1 MALIINLITI
11 ILKHDNFDLS
21 WKQLDQTKENSH
33 MLFLSN
39 LWQFSRPHT
48 IIGTTLSVIA
58 LYLIAIATNNISI
71 NTVLFPNNLQL
82 ILGAWLACICGNIY
96 IVGLN
101 QLYDIEIDRVNK
113 PHLPLASGA
122 FSIQQGKWII
132 GITGILSVALSAIC
146 SPWLL
151 ATVIVSIILGTA
163 YSAPP
168 IRLKRFSLM
177 AAFCILVVR
186 GLVVNVGLF
195 TYFNEFLTQTL
206 SFPPIAWIITLF
218 ILVFTIAIAIFK
230 DVPDMAGDQKFQIQT
245 FTISWGKPAV
255 LNITRGVISIAY
267 ISMMAAGI
275 WLLPAVNTAFLVGFH
290 GVLLILLWWRS
301 RDVDLEDQGSIASFY
316 QFIWKLFFLE
326 YLLFPL
332 ACFIP
337 V

>member
-1 MALIINLITI
+1 M
-11 ILKHDNFDLS
+11 S
-21 WKQLDQTKENSH
+21 
-33 MLFLSN
+33 FLSS

-58 LYLIAIATNNISI
+58 LYLIAIATNNIPASTI
-71 NTVLFPNNLQL
+71 LSDQHLQL
-82 ILGAWLACICGNIY
+82 IFAAWLACICGNIY

-113 PHLPLASGA
+113 PHLPLASGE
-122 FSIQQGKWII
+122 FSVQQGKWII
-132 GITGILSVALSAIC
+132 GITGILAIAIAALAPLIIAPC

-151 ATVIVSIILGTA
+151 ATVVISIILGTA

-177 AAFCILVVR
+177 AAFCILAVR
-186 GLVVNVGLF
+186 GFVVNVGLF
-195 TYFNEFLTQTL
+195 TYFNQSLTQVL
-206 SFPPIAWIITLF
+206 SFPPIVWIITLF

-230 DVPDMAGDQKFQIQT
+230 DVPDMEGDQKFQIQT
-245 FTISWGKPAV
+245 FTISWGKPAI
-255 LNITRGVISIAY
+255 LNVTRWVISIAY
-267 ISMMAAGI
+267 LSMMAAGV
-275 WLLPAVNTAFLVGFH
+275 WLLPAVNTAFLVSFH
-290 GVLLILLWWRS
+290 GVLLGLLWWRS
-301 RDVDLEDQGSIASFY
+301 QDVDLADQQAIASFY

-337 V
+337 A

>member
-1 MALIINLITI
+1 M
-11 ILKHDNFDLS
+11 S
-21 WKQLDQTKENSH
+21 
-33 MLFLSN
+33 FLSS

-48 IIGTTLSVIA
+48 IIGTSLSVIA
-58 LYLIAIATNNISI
+58 LYLIAIATNNIPA
-71 NTVLFPNNLQL
+71 NTIFSTTNLQL

-122 FSIQQGKWII
+122 FSIQQGQWIV
-132 GITGILSVALSAIC
+132 GSTGISAIAIAAIC

-151 ATVIVSIILGTA
+151 ATVFISIILGTA
-163 YSAPP
+163 YSIPP

-177 AAFCILVVR
+177 AAFCILAVR
-186 GLVVNVGLF
+186 GFVVNIGLF
-195 TYFNEFLTQTL
+195 TYFNQSLTQVL
-206 SFPPIAWIITLF
+206 SFPPIVWIITLF

-230 DVPDMAGDQKFQIQT
+230 DVPDMEGDRQFQIQT

-255 LNITRGVISIAY
+255 LNITRWVITIAY
-267 ISMMAAGI
+267 LSMMAAGF
-275 WLLPAVNTAFLVGFH
+275 WLLPAVNTPFVVGFH
-290 GVLLILLWWRS
+290 GVLLSLLWWRS
-301 RDVDLEDQGSIASFY
+301 QDVNLEDQGAIASFY

>member
-1 MALIINLITI
+1 MSFI
-11 ILKHDNFDLS
+11 S
-21 WKQLDQTKENSH
+21 S
-33 MLFLSN
+33 

-58 LYLIAIATNNISI
+58 LYLIAIATNNISV
-71 NTVLFPNNLQL
+71 NTTFSAPNLQL
-82 ILGAWLACICGNIY
+82 ILAAWLACICGNIY

-122 FSIQQGKWII
+122 FSVRQGQWIV
-132 GITGILSVALSAIC
+132 GITGILAIIIAVLY

-151 ATVIVSIILGTA
+151 ATVGISIVLGTA
-163 YSAPP
+163 YSLPP
-168 IRLKRFSLM
+168 IRLKRFSLL
-177 AAFCILVVR
+177 AAFCILAVR
-186 GLVVNVGLF
+186 GFVVNMGLF
-195 TYFNEFLTQTL
+195 TYFNQSLTQGL

-230 DVPDMAGDQKFQIQT
+230 DMPDMAGDQKFQIQT

-255 LNITRGVISIAY
+255 LNITRGVISTAY
-267 ISMMAAGI
+267 LSMMAAGI
-275 WLLPAVNTAFLVGFH
+275 WLLPTVNTPFLVGFH
-290 GVLLILLWWRS
+290 GVLLGLLWWRS
-301 RDVDLEDQGSIASFY
+301 QDIDLADQGAITSFY

-332 ACFIP
+332 ACFLP

>member
-1 MALIINLITI
+1 M
-11 ILKHDNFDLS
+11 S
-21 WKQLDQTKENSH
+21 
-33 MLFLSN
+33 FLSN

-48 IIGTTLSVIA
+48 IIGTSLSVIA
-58 LYLIAIATNNISI
+58 LYLIAIATNNIPT
-71 NTVLFPNNLQL
+71 NTILSPTNLQL
-82 ILGAWLACICGNIY
+82 ILAAWLACICGNIY

-101 QLYDIEIDRVNK
+101 QLYDIEIDRINK

-122 FSIQQGKWII
+122 FSLLQGQWIV
-132 GITGILSVALSAIC
+132 GITGILAIAIASLAPLVIATIC

-151 ATVIVSIILGTA
+151 GTVVISIILGTA

-168 IRLKRFSLM
+168 IRLKRYSLL
-177 AAFCILVVR
+177 AAFCILAVR
-186 GLVVNVGLF
+186 GFVVNIGLF
-195 TYFNEFLTQTL
+195 TYFNQSLTQVL
-206 SFPPIAWIITLF
+206 SFPPIVWIITLF

-245 FTISWGKPAV
+245 FTISWGKPAI
-255 LNITRGVISIAY
+255 LNITRWVISIAY
-267 ISMMAAGI
+267 LSMIAAGI
-275 WLLPAVNTAFLVGFH
+275 WLLPGVNTAFLVGCH
-290 GVLLILLWWRS
+290 SVLLGLLWWRS
-301 RDVDLEDQGSIASFY
+301 QDVDLEDQQAIASFY

>member
-1 MALIINLITI
+1 M
-11 ILKHDNFDLS
+11 S
-21 WKQLDQTKENSH
+21 
-33 MLFLSN
+33 FLSS

-58 LYLIAIATNNISI
+58 LYLIAIATNNIPI
-71 NTVLFPNNLQL
+71 NTILSPNHLQL
-82 ILGAWLACICGNIY
+82 ILAAWLACICGNIY

-113 PHLPLASGA
+113 PQLPLASGA
-122 FSIQQGKWII
+122 FSVPQGKWII
-132 GITGILSVALSAIC
+132 GITGILAIAIAVIC

-151 ATVIVSIILGTA
+151 ATVLISIILGTA

-177 AAFCILVVR
+177 AAFCILAVR
-186 GLVVNVGLF
+186 GFVVNVGLF
-195 TYFNEFLTQTL
+195 TYFNQSLTQVL
-206 SFPPIAWIITLF
+206 SFPPIVWIITLF

-245 FTISWGKPAV
+245 FTISWGKPAI
-255 LNITRGVISIAY
+255 LNITRWVISIAY
-267 ISMMAAGI
+267 LSMMAAGV
-275 WLLPAVNTAFLVGFH
+275 WLLPAVNTVFLVGFH
-290 GVLLILLWWRS
+290 GVLLGLLWWRS
-301 RDVDLEDQGSIASFY
+301 QNVDLEDQQAIASFY

>member
-1 MALIINLITI
+1 M
-11 ILKHDNFDLS
+11 S
-21 WKQLDQTKENSH
+21 
-33 MLFLSN
+33 FLSS

-48 IIGTTLSVIA
+48 IIGTTLSVTA
-58 LYLIAIATNNISI
+58 LYLITVATNNIP
-71 NTVLFPNNLQL
+71 LFSSNS
-82 ILGAWLACICGNIY
+82 LGLVFGSWLACICGNIY

-101 QLYDIEIDRVNK
+101 QLYDIEIDRINK
-113 PHLPLASGA
+113 PQLPLANGA
-122 FSIQQGKWII
+122 FSVQQGQWIVS
-132 GITGILSVALSAIC
+132 ITGILGIAVAAIC

-151 ATVIVSIILGTA
+151 ATVVVSIILGTA

-168 IRLKRFSLM
+168 IRLKRFPLL
-177 AAFCILVVR
+177 AAFCILAVR
-186 GLVVNVGLF
+186 GFVVNVGLF
-195 TYFNEFLTQTL
+195 TYFNQSLTQKL
-206 SFPPIAWIITLF
+206 SFPPIVWIITLF

-267 ISMMAAGI
+267 LSMIAAGI
-275 WLLPAVNTAFLVGFH
+275 WLLPAVNTPFLVGFH
-290 GVLLILLWWRS
+290 TVLLGLLWWRS
-301 RDVDLEDQGSIASFY
+301 RNVDLADQGAITGFY

-332 ACFIP
+332 ACFLP

>member
-1 MALIINLITI
+1 M
-11 ILKHDNFDLS
+11 S
-21 WKQLDQTKENSH
+21 
-33 MLFLSN
+33 FLSS

-58 LYLIAIATNNISI
+58 LYLIAIATNNIPI
-71 NTVLFPNNLQL
+71 NTIFSPSHLQL
-82 ILGAWLACICGNIY
+82 ILAAWLACICGNIY

-113 PHLPLASGA
+113 PHLPLASGE
-122 FSIQQGKWII
+122 FSVQQGQWII
-132 GITGILSVALSAIC
+132 GITGILAIAIAAIC
-146 SPWLL
+146 NPWLL
-151 ATVIVSIILGTA
+151 ATVLISIILGTA

-168 IRLKRFSLM
+168 LRLKRFSLM
-177 AAFCILVVR
+177 AAFCILAVR
-186 GLVVNVGLF
+186 GFVVNMGLF
-195 TYFNEFLTQTL
+195 TYFNQSLTQVL
-206 SFPPIAWIITLF
+206 SFPPIIWIITLF

-245 FTISWGKPAV
+245 FTISWGKPAI
-255 LNITRGVISIAY
+255 LNITRWVISIAY
-267 ISMMAAGI
+267 LSMMAAGI
-275 WLLPAVNTAFLVGFH
+275 WLLPAVNTASLVGFH
-290 GVLLILLWWRS
+290 GVLLGLLWWRS
-301 RDVDLEDQGSIASFY
+301 QDVDLEDQQAIASFY

>member
-1 MALIINLITI
+1 M
-11 ILKHDNFDLS
+11 S
-21 WKQLDQTKENSH
+21 
-33 MLFLSN
+33 FLSS

-58 LYLIAIATNNISI
+58 LYLIAIATNNIPIDTILSPDHI
-71 NTVLFPNNLQL
+71 QL
-82 ILGAWLACICGNIY
+82 ILAAWLACICGNIY

-113 PHLPLASGA
+113 PHLPLASGE
-122 FSIQQGKWII
+122 FSVQQGKWII
-132 GITGILSVALSAIC
+132 GITGILSIAIAAIC

-151 ATVIVSIILGTA
+151 ATVVISIILGTA

-177 AAFCILVVR
+177 AAFCILAVR
-186 GLVVNVGLF
+186 GFVVNVGLF
-195 TYFNEFLTQTL
+195 TYFNQSLTQVL
-206 SFPPIAWIITLF
+206 SFPPIVWIITLF

-245 FTISWGKPAV
+245 FTISWGKPAI
-255 LNITRGVISIAY
+255 LNITRWVISIAY
-267 ISMMAAGI
+267 LSMMAAGV

-290 GVLLILLWWRS
+290 GVLLGLLWWRS
-301 RDVDLEDQGSIASFY
+301 QDVDLEDQQAIASFY

>member
-1 MALIINLITI
+1 M
-11 ILKHDNFDLS
+11 S
-21 WKQLDQTKENSH
+21 
-33 MLFLSN
+33 FLSS

-48 IIGTTLSVIA
+48 IIGTTLSIIA
-58 LYLIAIATNNISI
+58 LYLITIATNNIPI
-71 NTVLFPNNLQL
+71 NIILSANHLQL

-113 PHLPLASGA
+113 PHLPLASGE
-122 FSIQQGKWII
+122 FSVQQGQWIV
-132 GITGILSVALSAIC
+132 GITGILAVAIAIIF

-151 ATVIVSIILGTA
+151 ATVGISIILGTA
-163 YSAPP
+163 YSLPP
-168 IRLKRFSLM
+168 IRLKRFSFT

-186 GLVVNVGLF
+186 GLVVNMGLF
-195 TYFNEFLTQTL
+195 TYFNQALTQIL

-245 FTISWGKPAV
+245 FTISWGKLAI
-255 LNITRGVISIAY
+255 LNITRWVISIAY
-267 ISMMAAGI
+267 LSMMAAGI

-290 GVLLILLWWRS
+290 GVLLALLWWRS
-301 RDVDLEDQGSIASFY
+301 QDVDLEDQQAIASFY

>member
-1 MALIINLITI
+1 M
-11 ILKHDNFDLS
+11 S
-21 WKQLDQTKENSH
+21 
-33 MLFLSN
+33 FLSS

-58 LYLIAIATNNISI
+58 LYLIAIATNNIPI
-71 NTVLFPNNLQL
+71 NTILSPNHLQL
-82 ILGAWLACICGNIY
+82 ILTAWLACICGNIY

-113 PHLPLASGA
+113 PHLPLASGE
-122 FSIQQGKWII
+122 FSVQQGKWII
-132 GITGILSVALSAIC
+132 GITGILAIAIAAIC

-151 ATVIVSIILGTA
+151 ATVLISIILGTA

-177 AAFCILVVR
+177 AAFCILAVR
-186 GLVVNVGLF
+186 GFVVNMGLF
-195 TYFNEFLTQTL
+195 TYFNQSLTQVL
-206 SFPPIAWIITLF
+206 SFPPIVWIITLF

-230 DVPDMAGDQKFQIQT
+230 DVPDMEGDQKFQIQT
-245 FTISWGKPAV
+245 FTISWGKPAI
-255 LNITRGVISIAY
+255 LNITRWVISIAY
-267 ISMMAAGI
+267 LSMMAAGI

-290 GVLLILLWWRS
+290 GVLLGLLWWRS
-301 RDVDLEDQGSIASFY
+301 QDVDLEDQQAIASFY

>member
-1 MALIINLITI
+1 M
-11 ILKHDNFDLS
+11 S
-21 WKQLDQTKENSH
+21 
-33 MLFLSN
+33 FLSS

-58 LYLIAIATNNISI
+58 LYLITIATNDISVSTI
-71 NTVLFPNNLQL
+71 FSAINLQL

-101 QLYDIEIDRVNK
+101 QLYDIQIDRINK
-113 PHLPLASGA
+113 PHLPLASGE
-122 FSIQQGKWII
+122 FSVTQGQWIV
-132 GITGILSVALSAIC
+132 GVTGVLAVAIASLAPLVISAIY

-151 ATVIVSIILGTA
+151 VTVVISIILGTA
-163 YSAPP
+163 YSVPP

-177 AAFCILVVR
+177 AAFCILAVR
-186 GLVVNVGLF
+186 GFVVNIGLF
-195 TYFNEFLTQTL
+195 TYFNQSLTQVL
-206 SFPPIAWIITLF
+206 SFPPIIWIITLF

-230 DVPDMAGDQKFQIQT
+230 DVPDMEGDQKFQIQT
-245 FTISWGKPAV
+245 FTISWGKPAI
-255 LNITRGVISIAY
+255 LNITHGVISIAY
-267 ISMMAAGI
+267 LSMMAAGI
-275 WLLPAVNTAFLVGFH
+275 WLLPAVNTVFLVSFH
-290 GVLLILLWWRS
+290 GVLLGLLWWRS
-301 RDVDLEDQGSIASFY
+301 RDVDLEDQKSIASFY

>member
-1 MALIINLITI
+1 
-11 ILKHDNFDLS
+11 
-21 WKQLDQTKENSH
+21 
-33 MLFLSN
+33 MLFLSS

-58 LYLIAIATNNISI
+58 LYLITIATNNIPI
-71 NTVLFPNNLQL
+71 NTILSPNHLQL
-82 ILGAWLACICGNIY
+82 ILAAWLACICGNVY

-122 FSIQQGKWII
+122 FSVQQGKWII
-132 GITGILSVALSAIC
+132 GITGILAIVIAAIC

-151 ATVIVSIILGTA
+151 ATVLISIILGTA

-177 AAFCILVVR
+177 AAFCILAVR
-186 GLVVNVGLF
+186 GFVVNIGLF
-195 TYFNEFLTQTL
+195 TYFNQALTSVL
-206 SFPPIAWIITLF
+206 SFPPIVWIITLF

-245 FTISWGKPAV
+245 FTISWGKPAI
-255 LNITRGVISIAY
+255 LNITRWVISIAY
-267 ISMMAAGI
+267 FSMMAAGI

-290 GVLLILLWWRS
+290 GVLLALLWWRS
-301 RDVDLEDQGSIASFY
+301 QDVDLEDQQAIASFY

>member
-1 MALIINLITI
+1 M
-11 ILKHDNFDLS
+11 S
-21 WKQLDQTKENSH
+21 
-33 MLFLSN
+33 FLSN

-48 IIGTTLSVIA
+48 IIGTTLSVAA
-58 LYLIAIATNNISI
+58 LYLIAIATNNIPT
-71 NTVLFPNNLQL
+71 NTILSPDNLQT
-82 ILGAWLACICGNIY
+82 ILTAWLACICGNIY

-101 QLYDIEIDRVNK
+101 QLYDIEIDRINK
-113 PHLPLASGA
+113 PHLPLASGQ
-122 FSIQQGKWII
+122 FSVQQGKWII
-132 GITGILSVALSAIC
+132 GITGILSIAIAAIS

-151 ATVIVSIILGTA
+151 ATVVISIILGTA

-177 AAFCILVVR
+177 AAFCILAVR
-186 GLVVNVGLF
+186 GFIVNIGLF
-195 TYFNEFLTQTL
+195 TDFNQSLTQTL
-206 SFPPIAWIITLF
+206 SFPPIVWIITLF

-245 FTISWGKPAV
+245 FTISWGKPAI
-255 LNITRGVISIAY
+255 LNITRWVISIAY
-267 ISMMAAGI
+267 LGMMAAGI

-290 GVLLILLWWRS
+290 GILLGLLWWRS
-301 RDVDLEDQGSIASFY
+301 RDVDLEDQGEIASFY

>member
-1 MALIINLITI
+1 M
-11 ILKHDNFDLS
+11 S
-21 WKQLDQTKENSH
+21 
-33 MLFLSN
+33 FLSS

-58 LYLIAIATNNISI
+58 LYLIAIATNNIPIETILS
-71 NTVLFPNNLQL
+71 PEHLQL
-82 ILGAWLACICGNIY
+82 ILAAWLACICGNIY

-122 FSIQQGKWII
+122 FSVQQGKWII
-132 GITGILSVALSAIC
+132 GITGILAIAIAVIC

-151 ATVIVSIILGTA
+151 ATVLTSIILGTA

-177 AAFCILVVR
+177 AAFCILAVR
-186 GLVVNVGLF
+186 GFVVNIGLF
-195 TYFNEFLTQTL
+195 TYFNQSLTQVL
-206 SFPPIAWIITLF
+206 SFPPIVWIITLF

-245 FTISWGKPAV
+245 FTISWGKPAI
-255 LNITRGVISIAY
+255 LNITRWVISIAY
-267 ISMMAAGI
+267 LSMMAAGI
-275 WLLPAVNTAFLVGFH
+275 WLLPAVNTSFLVGFH
-290 GVLLILLWWRS
+290 GVLLGLLWWRS
-301 RDVDLEDQGSIASFY
+301 QGIDLEDQQAIASFY

>member
-1 MALIINLITI
+1 M
-11 ILKHDNFDLS
+11 S
-21 WKQLDQTKENSH
+21 
-33 MLFLSN
+33 FLSS

-48 IIGTTLSVIA
+48 IIGTTLSIIA
-58 LYLIAIATNNISI
+58 LYLITIATNNIPI
-71 NTVLFPNNLQL
+71 NTILSANHLQL
-82 ILGAWLACICGNIY
+82 IIGAWLACICGNVY

-113 PHLPLASGA
+113 PHLPLASGE
-122 FSIQQGKWII
+122 FSVQQGQWIV
-132 GITGILSVALSAIC
+132 GITGILAVAIAIIF

-151 ATVIVSIILGTA
+151 ATVGISIILGTA
-163 YSAPP
+163 YSLPP
-168 IRLKRFSLM
+168 IRLKRFSLT

-186 GLVVNVGLF
+186 GLVVNMGLF
-195 TYFNEFLTQTL
+195 TYFNQSLTQIL

-245 FTISWGKPAV
+245 FTISWGKPAI
-255 LNITRGVISIAY
+255 LNITRWVISIAY
-267 ISMMAAGI
+267 LSMMAAGI
-275 WLLPAVNTAFLVGFH
+275 WLLPEVNTTFLVGFH
-290 GVLLILLWWRS
+290 GILLGLLWWRS
-301 RDVDLEDQGSIASFY
+301 QNVDLEDQKAIASFY

>member
-1 MALIINLITI
+1 M
-11 ILKHDNFDLS
+11 S
-21 WKQLDQTKENSH
+21 
-33 MLFLSN
+33 FLSS

-58 LYLIAIATNNISI
+58 LYLIAIATNNIPI
-71 NTVLFPNNLQL
+71 NTILSPNHLQL
-82 ILGAWLACICGNIY
+82 ILTAWLACICGNIY

-113 PHLPLASGA
+113 PHLPLASGE
-122 FSIQQGKWII
+122 FSVQQGKWII
-132 GITGILSVALSAIC
+132 GITGILSIAIAAIC

-151 ATVIVSIILGTA
+151 ATVLISIILGTA

-168 IRLKRFSLM
+168 LRLKRFSLM
-177 AAFCILVVR
+177 AAFCILAVR
-186 GLVVNVGLF
+186 GFVVNMGLF
-195 TYFNEFLTQTL
+195 TYFNQSLTQVL
-206 SFPPIAWIITLF
+206 SFPPIVWIITLF

-230 DVPDMAGDQKFQIQT
+230 DVPDMEGDQKFQIQT
-245 FTISWGKPAV
+245 FTISWGKPAI
-255 LNITRGVISIAY
+255 LNITRWVISIAY
-267 ISMMAAGI
+267 LSMMAAGI

-290 GVLLILLWWRS
+290 GVLLGLLWWRS
-301 RDVDLEDQGSIASFY
+301 QDVDLEDQQAIASFY